1 MALLLK
7 QKSSS
12 LIKLKTFLFQ
22 NHKNH
27 NKIRFQINIFCQG
40 KFRKMSEFD
49 IQDIPTRRK
58 YRGKV
63 FLFEKCTIVTEII
76 DRENLEYRCHYMN
89 DRFGLVC
96 REGKPKFRLF
106 EGRRG
111 NRETEFSSSDVGTV
125 VEWTGI
131 IQSILMA
138 FVAEGRVL
146 FWINPPI

>member
-1 MALLLK
+1 
-7 QKSSS
+7 
-12 LIKLKTFLFQ
+12 
-22 NHKNH
+22 
-27 NKIRFQINIFCQG
+27 
-40 KFRKMSEFD
+40 MSEFD